1 MNGILGFA
9 EERND
14 LEKKPSIGVSAEWVL
29 REYKIDPAQRR
40 THEKT

>member
-9 EERND
+9 EERNN
-14 LEKKPSIGVSAEWVL
+14 LEKKLSIGVSAEWGSV
-29 REYKIDPAQRR
+29 RYKIDPAQRR